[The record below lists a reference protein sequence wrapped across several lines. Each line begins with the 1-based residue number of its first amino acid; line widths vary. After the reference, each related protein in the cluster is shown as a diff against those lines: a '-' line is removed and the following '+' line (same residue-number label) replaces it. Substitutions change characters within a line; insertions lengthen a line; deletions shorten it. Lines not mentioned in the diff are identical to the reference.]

1 MISESSGMIN
11 QALAPVVEAFCQ
23 NCGAKMTLSSS
34 LKRFCSEGCKKDF
47 DERVGPIR
55 RAKRNLY
62 QRAFRKA
69 RYRTE
74 AKHVNKTV
82 CPKCGES
89 GYLVRYTVK
98 NRETGNVVSSYESV
112 RHQLTREGKSV
123 LAGQCYIRSLNIE
136 QEV

>member
-1 MISESSGMIN
+1 MQN
-11 QALAPVVEAFCQ
+11 QALAPVVDGFCQ
-23 NCGAKMTLSSS
+23 NCGSKMTLTSSVQ
-34 LKRFCSEGCKKDF
+34 RFCSEGCKKDF
-47 DERVGPIR
+47 DERLSPIR

-62 QRAFRKA
+62 QREFRKV

-74 AKHVNKTV
+74 AKHIAKTV

-98 NRETGNVVSSYESV
+98 NRETGKVVSSYESV

-123 LAGQCYIRSLNIE
+123 LAGQCYVRSLNIE